1 MIRHI
6 IPAISELRQV
16 YRISYTT
23 MFRHTV
29 IMGKPIVPTL
39 EIGDLVA
46 SDMVFNFVMNKY
58 VTRNYLKDLDPLNY
72 IISACS

>member
-1 MIRHI
+1 
-6 IPAISELRQV
+6 
-16 YRISYTT
+16 